1 MKFLYFV
8 IVSSLSIFSF
18 SSMAEVQKPYSVFLK
33 AGTILTKLSDKSEVI
48 LSEGIY
54 AKVLEKNFNK
64 RDLFYVYDKN
74 GVALFQVAAQDLVEI
89 TEDTKLLPSHDAQKI
104 YPAKLDFKADNKFAL
119 FNSQLN
125 VHIDSLA
132 VSNLNDIYNDQIGNV
147 VSFRYEAR
155 TFYISNL
162 PLDFGLSLNYQ
173 SAYWKNDIEQVKLS
187 ILSLG
192 PQFRFKFKNYNDFNI
207 SGVFGAEIA
216 PIYNGS
222 SATHK
227 DKYSASLFDLGIESE
242 WHAPIGVFSF
252 GSHFRHHRIALL
264 ESDRTS
270 TNFLPKEFSLSSVGV
285 MFGYKIEWDL

>member
-1 MKFLYFV
+1 MTFLLFV
-8 IVSSLSIFSF
+8 IISSLSIFSF

-74 GVALFQVAAQDLVEI
+74 GVALFQVAALDLVEI
-89 TEDTKLLPSHDAQKI
+89 IEDTKLLPSYDAQKI

-119 FNSQLN
+119 LNSQLN

-132 VSNLNDIYNDQIGNV
+132 VSDLNDIYNDQIGNV

-192 PQFRFKFKNYNDFNI
+192 PQFRYRFKTFSDFNI
-207 SGVFGAEIA
+207 FGIFGAEIA

-222 SATHK
+222 SDTHK

-242 WHAPIGVFSF
+242 WHAPIGVFSL

-264 ESDRTS
+264 ESDRT
-270 TNFLPKEFSLSSVGV
+270 NIQLLPKEFSLSSVGV